1 MTMASDLD
9 LGAAREKLIRLAR
22 KWQRDPLAFA
32 QKAFP
37 WGEGTLAGMKGPDE
51 WQTRVLAAV
60 RDQIQAGKSFSEVF
74 RLAVASGNGIGKSCL
89 VAWLCLW
96 AICTMADTR
105 GVVTANTETQL
116 RTKTFAELAKWYNL
130 CVFRPWF
137 DMSATSITSKQPGH
151 EKTWRID
158 AVPWSESNPEAVA
171 GMHNKGKRLL
181 IIFDEASGI
190 ADSIWEAIEGAQ
202 TDEDTQI
209 LWLCFGNPTRN
220 TGRFYDC
227 FGRYRHRW
235 IHWHIDS
242 RTAVAS
248 NKAQI
253 AQWVEDYGEDSDFV
267 KVHVRGVFPS
277 SSAMQFIPRALV
289 DEAQM
294 GPLPHVDYTR
304 MVAIVG
310 LDVARFG
317 DDQSVITTRFGL
329 DARSIAVQKFRGLDG
344 WDIGA
349 KVAEHYN
356 ALKKMGVRKV
366 LINVDAGGVG
376 ASPIDWLRRNGYPVT
391 AVNFGAAA
399 TDRAKYKN
407 LRAEMWGRM
416 REWLSAGGR
425 IADDEDLAS
434 ELTSVEYGYTPTSQ
448 ILLEKK
454 EDLKARGLPS
464 PDAADSLALTFAV
477 KVNEYIEDV
486 LPSPSPTRRNG
497 VRRTR
502 DPYR

>member
-1 MTMASDLD
+1 M
-9 LGAAREKLIRLAR
+9 
-22 KWQRDPLAFA
+22 
-32 QKAFP
+32 
-37 WGEGTLAGMKGPDE
+37 
-51 WQTRVLAAV
+51 
-60 RDQIQAGKSFSEVF
+60 
-74 RLAVASGNGIGKSCL
+74 
-89 VAWLCLW
+89 
-96 AICTMADTR
+96 
-105 GVVTANTETQL
+105 
-116 RTKTFAELAKWYNL
+116 
-130 CVFRPWF
+130 
-137 DMSATSITSKQPGH
+137 
-151 EKTWRID
+151 
-158 AVPWSESNPEAVA
+158 
-171 GMHNKGKRLL
+171 
-181 IIFDEASGI
+181 
-190 ADSIWEAIEGAQ
+190 
-202 TDEDTQI
+202 
-209 LWLCFGNPTRN
+209 
-220 TGRFYDC
+220 
-227 FGRYRHRW
+227 
-235 IHWHIDS
+235 
-242 RTAVAS
+242 
-248 NKAQI
+248 
-253 AQWVEDYGEDSDFV
+253 

-289 DEAQM
+289 DEAQK

-304 MVAIVG
+304 MVAIIG

-344 WDIGA
+344 WDLGV

-366 LINVDAGGVG
+366 LINADAGGVG

-486 LPSPSPTRRNG
+486 LPSPAPTRRGG

-502 DPYR
+502 DPYL